1 MLKYLESEEEVPET
15 ELDRMNI
22 RDNLKAAED
31 AGGGPKS
38 RRRAQFRQ
46 LEKFLTHWKSK
57 VEDKVGIKNKKE
69 VNLIIILQL
78 QLFRKWRNGRVVTHP
93 GISIS
98 KSRGVSKLD
107 SAFYPSKVNLL
118 GT

>member
-22 RDNLKAAED
+22 RDNLKAVENAS
-31 AGGGPKS
+31 GGPKS
-38 RRRAQFRQ
+38 RRRAQLRQ

-69 VNLIIILQL
+69 VNVVVLFYSS
-78 QLFRKWRNGRVVTHP
+78 FRKG
-93 GISIS
+93 
-98 KSRGVSKLD
+98 
-107 SAFYPSKVNLL
+107 
-118 GT
+118 